1 MTEQEF
7 RERDLELLDQI
18 ADYDIDN
25 SRCEQQIAHNN
36 EQIVILNKER
46 CHLHDEYYKGKD
58 EQRGLCGN
66 VIKK

>member
-36 EQIVILNKER
+36 EQIVILNRER
-46 CHLHDEYYKGKD
+46 CHLRKEYNGGV
-58 EQRGLCGN
+58 EQ
-66 VIKK
+66 